1 MARQRHNDGAAVTV
15 GVLAA
20 RVGLSRTTLLY
31 YDRIGLLSPSARSA
45 KGYRCYNAADQ
56 QRLAQICAY
65 RRFGLKLSDIA
76 ALLHDGAG
84 AGHAILAD
92 HFQALGRQINQL
104 REQQRQLLDLM
115 DVVPEAVDD
124 RVMNKQR
131 WSALMRAAGFDDQG
145 MHDWHR
151 RFEQNDPDRHA
162 AFLRFLCLSD
172 GEIERIRRWSRGDQP
187 PTTP

>member
-1 MARQRHNDGAAVTV
+1 MTRHSRDESVTV
-15 GVLAA
+15 GVLAG

-31 YDRIGLLSPSARSA
+31 YDRIGLLSPSARSD
-45 KGYRCYNAADQ
+45 KGYRRYSVEDQ

-76 ALLHDGAG
+76 ALLQDGGGAG
-84 AGHAILAD
+84 YAILAD
-92 HFQALGRQINQL
+92 HFQTLGRQINQL

-115 DVVPEAVDD
+115 GVVPEAVDD
-124 RVMNKQR
+124 AVMNKER
-131 WSALMRAAGFDDQG
+131 WSELMRAAGFDDQA
-145 MHDWHR
+145 MHAWHC

-172 GEIERIRRWSRGDQP
+172 GEIERIRCWSRDNQTP
-187 PTTP
+187 PTP

>member
-1 MARQRHNDGAAVTV
+1 MAQQSHDDSAAVTV

-45 KGYRCYNAADQ
+45 KGYRRYNAADQ

-76 ALLHDGAG
+76 ALLQDGAG
-84 AGHAILAD
+84 AGYTILAD
-92 HFQALGRQINQL
+92 HFQTLGRHINQL
-104 REQQRQLLDLM
+104 REQQRQLLNLM
-115 DVVPEAVDD
+115 GVVPEAVDD
-124 RVMNKQR
+124 SVMNKER
-131 WSALMRAAGFDDQG
+131 WSDLMRAAGFDDQG
-145 MHDWHR
+145 MYDWHC
-151 RFEQNDPDRHA
+151 RFEQNDPERHA

-172 GEIERIRRWSRGDQP
+172 DEIERIRRWSRGDQTA
-187 PTTP
+187 PTP